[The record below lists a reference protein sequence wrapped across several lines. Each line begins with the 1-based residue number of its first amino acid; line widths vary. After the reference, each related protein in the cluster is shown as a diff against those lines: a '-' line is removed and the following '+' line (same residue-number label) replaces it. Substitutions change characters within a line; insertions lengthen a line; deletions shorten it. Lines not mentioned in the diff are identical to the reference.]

1 MRKLGLQGG
10 SVGKEPACNER
21 EAGSFPGS
29 EDSLEKGMAIDFS
42 ILSWR
47 IPWTE
52 EPGRLPTIGSQR
64 AGHDWAT
71 YHVCTKEKSNRAEAY
86 KK

>member
-52 EPGRLPTIGSQR
+52 KPHRLQSMGSPKV
-64 AGHDWAT
+64 GH
-71 YHVCTKEKSNRAEAY
+71 Y
-86 KK
+86 